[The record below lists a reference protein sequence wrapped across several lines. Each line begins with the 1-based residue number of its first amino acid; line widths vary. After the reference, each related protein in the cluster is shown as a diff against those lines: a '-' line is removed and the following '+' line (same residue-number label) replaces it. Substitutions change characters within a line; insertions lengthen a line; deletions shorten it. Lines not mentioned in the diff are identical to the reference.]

1 MLKGARRLAVLGT
14 RAVSGAIVATF
25 LVIPGIVL
33 AQDADQG
40 QETFQTM
47 CSMCHTIGGGRLLGP
62 DLQGIAE
69 RRSEQWIIDFVQ
81 QSQDLVQSG
90 DADAVAVFEEYS
102 GFPMPDQALSDDE
115 VREILAHIGSF
126 AGTEAA
132 GTEAA
137 GTKAAGTEAAG
148 TETAAPPPA
157 TAPPA
162 VVHAATDEQVA
173 LGGELFQGKARL
185 ANDGP
190 SCMSCHDVRSEDG
203 AGGGSLAIDLTDA
216 VTRLTVPGIGAV
228 LRNPP
233 FPVMQRAYA
242 DHPLTDPEVEALVGF
257 LQNADAEQELYE
269 ARAYGMQFLLAG
281 VAGAIFLLG
290 LYTLTWRGRRKGTV
304 YQVEFDRQVK
314 ST

>member
-14 RAVSGAIVATF
+14 RAAVCTILVSF
-25 LVIPGIVL
+25 LSLPGIVL
-33 AQDADQG
+33 AQDAAQG
-40 QETFQTM
+40 QETFQTL
-47 CSMCHTIGGGRLLGP
+47 CSACHTIGGGRLVGP

-81 QSQDLVQSG
+81 HSQDLVQAG
-90 DADAVAVFEEYS
+90 DADAVAVFEEYN
-102 GFPMPDQALSDDE
+102 GFPMADQALTDDE
-115 VREILAHIGSF
+115 VRGVIAHIGTF
-126 AGTEAA
+126 AATEATGTEAA
-132 GTEAA
+132 GAE
-137 GTKAAGTEAAG
+137 
-148 TETAAPPPA
+148 PA
-157 TAPPA
+157 APPA
-162 VVHAATDEQVA
+162 VVPAVTDEQVA
-173 LGGELFQGKARL
+173 LGGELFQGTARL
-185 ANDGP
+185 ANGGP
-190 SCMSCHDVRSEDG
+190 SCMSCHDVRSEDVV
-203 AGGGSLAIDLTDA
+203 GGGSLAIELTDA

-242 DHPLTDPEVEALVGF
+242 ERPLTDPEVEALVGF

-281 VAGAIFLLG
+281 VVGAVILLG

-304 YQVEFDRQVK
+304 NQVVFDRQVK

>member
-1 MLKGARRLAVLGT
+1 MLMGARRLAVLGT
-14 RAVSGAIVATF
+14 RAAVCTILVSF
-25 LVIPGIVL
+25 LSLPGIVL

-47 CSMCHTIGGGRLLGP
+47 CSMCHTIGGGRVLGP

-81 QSQDLVQSG
+81 QSQDLVQAG
-90 DADAVAVFEEYS
+90 DADAVAVFKEYG

-137 GTKAAGTEAAG
+137 GT
-148 TETAAPPPA
+148 ETAAPPPA

-162 VVHAATDEQVA
+162 TDEQVA
-173 LGGELFQGKARL
+173 LGAELFQGKAGL
-185 ANDGP
+185 ANGGP